1 MFGRRRK
8 KDHSTL
14 NFKTNNYEMND
25 SYDTSNLVVGNLEYV
40 SSKYTDFGP
49 MVEKTKQKYIFE
61 KIIEEDKTRYR
72 EIFTGFVVDRESAYF
87 DLPYVVDIVPLKERI
102 SNVAERVPKYGF
114 LLLIDEINRAVKV
127 KVHKKQ

>member
-1 MFGRRRK
+1 MFGKRRK

-61 KIIEEDKTRYR
+61 KITEEDKIRYR
-72 EIFTGFVVDRESAYF
+72 EIFTGFVADTESAYF

-102 SNVAERVPKYGF
+102 SNVAERVPKYGL

>member
-61 KIIEEDKTRYR
+61 KITEEDKTRYR
-72 EIFTGFVVDRESAYF
+72 EIFTGFVADTESAYF

-102 SNVAERVPKYGF
+102 SNVAERVPKYGL
-114 LLLIDEINRAVKV
+114 LLLIDEINKSVKV

>member
-1 MFGRRRK
+1 MFGKRRK

-61 KIIEEDKTRYR
+61 KITEEDKTRYR
-72 EIFTGFVVDRESAYF
+72 EIFTGFVADTESAYF

-102 SNVAERVPKYGF
+102 SNVAERVPKYGL

>member
-61 KIIEEDKTRYR
+61 KITEEDKTRYR
-72 EIFTGFVVDRESAYF
+72 EIFTGFVADTESAYF

-102 SNVAERVPKYGF
+102 SNVAERVPKYGL